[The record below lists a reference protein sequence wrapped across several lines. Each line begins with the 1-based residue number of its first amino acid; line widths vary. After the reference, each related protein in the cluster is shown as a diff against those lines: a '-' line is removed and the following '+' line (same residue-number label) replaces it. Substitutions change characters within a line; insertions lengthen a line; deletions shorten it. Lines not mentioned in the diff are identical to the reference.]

1 MKKSF
6 NDLFLKDQKPIGTWS
21 TGAPINIEI
30 MGIAGFDFVI
40 IDSEHNCA
48 DMPDFIHLIRTAE
61 NVGIIPIVRVA
72 AGPVEE
78 PIKKM
83 LDAGAAGVLVPNV
96 STPEQ
101 AALAV
106 SFAKFPPI
114 GHRGACPY
122 VRTNDYG
129 TKYGTIDFFEK
140 NNKESALILM
150 METREAVENF
160 DEIVKV
166 KGYDALYI
174 GPVDLSI
181 SMGYNGDTKAKE
193 VVEAMDFMER
203 KAAENGIRIGQ
214 FAFSPEHMKQL
225 LKNDN
230 VAYATN
236 GGDFGI
242 LLKAATAEMKSYRS

>member
-6 NDLFLKDQKPIGTWS
+6 NDLFLRDVKPIGTWT
-21 TGAPINIEI
+21 TGAPVNIEI
-30 MGIAGFDFVI
+30 MALAGFDFII

-48 DMPDFIHLIRTAE
+48 DNPDYINLIRTAE
-61 NVGIIPIVRVA
+61 SSGIIPIVRVP

-83 LDAGAAGVLVPNV
+83 LDAGASGVLVPNV

-101 AALAV
+101 AQMAV
-106 SFAKFPPI
+106 NYAKFPPI

-129 TKYGTIDFFEK
+129 KKYGTIDFFEK
-140 NNKESALILM
+140 NNKETALILM

-160 DEIVKV
+160 QEIIKV

-181 SMGYNGDTKAKE
+181 SMGYNGDTNAKE
-193 VVEAMDFMER
+193 VLEAMDYMER
-203 KAAENGIRIGQ
+203 VATENHVRIGQ
-214 FAFSPEHMKQL
+214 FAFGPDHMKQL

-236 GGDFGI
+236 GGDFGV